1 MDVGADLGVSLCGAV
16 MEGVCMCLLKAGSR
30 AGTLSAGLRELLQR
44 AQGGGLG
51 SEPSCL
57 TLPRLLAAALRLC
70 TGCSRLAHTWL
81 AEPLLWNYL
90 SMSEVS
96 L

>member
-1 MDVGADLGVSLCGAV
+1 MWVLTWGFRGAGAG
-16 MEGVCMCLLKAGSR
+16 MEGVFMCLLQAGSR
-30 AGTLSAGLRELLQR
+30 AGTPSAGLRELLQR
-44 AQGGGLG
+44 ARGGGLG

-57 TLPRLLAAALRLC
+57 TLPRLLAAAPHLC
-70 TGCSRLAHTWL
+70 TGCSWLTHTWL

-90 SMSEVS
+90 SMSEVG

>member
-1 MDVGADLGVSLCGAV
+1 MWVLTWGFRGAGAV
-16 MEGVCMCLLKAGSR
+16 MEGVFMCLLQAGSR
-30 AGTLSAGLRELLQR
+30 AGTPSAGLRKLLQR
-44 AQGGGLG
+44 ARGGGLG

-57 TLPRLLAAALRLC
+57 TLPRLLAAAPHLC
-70 TGCSRLAHTWL
+70 TGCSRLTHTWL

-90 SMSEVS
+90 SMSEVG